1 MAAKSSKNEEKTK
14 LQKWCILSLPIKVL
28 HFLKKCLRGTS
39 FGGDNE
45 AMRGKNK
52 NLLGESGNFLCSNKE
67 NAVATGM
74 REASIAIAGLFNTLK
89 DIKVSTELI
98 EQNKY
103 KSVNSNGDVEYY
115 Y

>member
-1 MAAKSSKNEEKTK
+1 
-14 LQKWCILSLPIKVL
+14 
-28 HFLKKCLRGTS
+28 
-39 FGGDNE
+39 
-45 AMRGKNK
+45 
-52 NLLGESGNFLCSNKE
+52 
-67 NAVATGM
+67 M

>member
-1 MAAKSSKNEEKTK
+1 M
-14 LQKWCILSLPIKVL
+14 
-28 HFLKKCLRGTS
+28 RGTS

-45 AMRGKNK
+45 AMRGKDK
-52 NLLGESGNFLCSNKE
+52 DSLGENGNFLCSNKD
-67 NAVATGM
+67 NTVTTGM
-74 REASIAIAGLFNTLK
+74 REASITIAGLFNALK

>member
-1 MAAKSSKNEEKTK
+1 M
-14 LQKWCILSLPIKVL
+14 
-28 HFLKKCLRGTS
+28 HGTS
-39 FGGDNE
+39 FSGDNE

-67 NAVATGM
+67 NAIATGM
-74 REASIAIAGLFNTLK
+74 REASIAIAGLFDTLK

>member
-1 MAAKSSKNEEKTK
+1 
-14 LQKWCILSLPIKVL
+14 
-28 HFLKKCLRGTS
+28 
-39 FGGDNE
+39 
-45 AMRGKNK
+45 MRGKNK
-52 NLLGESGNFLCSNKE
+52 NLLGESGNFLRSNKE
-67 NAVATGM
+67 NAVATEM